1 MLVGADDAEVERRL
15 ERVAERDGLT
25 PNDWRA
31 KRSRAFVGTA
41 AQARDLLKRYTDI
54 GVTQFMVV
62 FPFREEAEFIK
73 LFADDVIGRV

>member
-1 MLVGADDAEVERRL
+1 
-15 ERVAERDGLT
+15 
-25 PNDWRA
+25 
-31 KRSRAFVGTA
+31 VGTA